1 MDNRWQRCSKQL
13 ILLKIGDVSPV
24 EDEPRKTPWV
34 FRGFCLR
41 TEVQKN
47 ATSDKIK
54 ALTNMELN

>member
-1 MDNRWQRCSKQL
+1 L
-13 ILLKIGDVSPV
+13 G
-24 EDEPRKTPWV
+24 
-34 FRGFCLR
+34 GFCLR